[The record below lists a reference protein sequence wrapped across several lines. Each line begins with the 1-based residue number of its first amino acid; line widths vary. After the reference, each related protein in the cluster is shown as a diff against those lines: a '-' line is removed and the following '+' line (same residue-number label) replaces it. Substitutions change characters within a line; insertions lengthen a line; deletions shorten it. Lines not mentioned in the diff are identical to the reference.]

1 MHLVKTILT
10 AGLLLSAAAQ
20 AHNVL
25 EFPQPEN
32 NPEEFYAVTE
42 IPTGGIIKYE
52 TDAKTGFIVADRFQ
66 SMPVAYPANYGS
78 LTQSLAGDGDPL
90 DVVFYTR
97 APMAP
102 GTLIKLRAIG
112 VLKMIDG
119 GEKDDKIIAVPASKI
134 DPTYDDIKT
143 ISDLPKI
150 EQQRLEA
157 FFRVYKE
164 LPEGRK
170 KVELAGFND
179 AAAAKQEIKSAW
191 EAWKAKNPQY
201 YSSRAL
207 SGACGIRF
215 HDPYGGKITR
225 HTTTLIPPYCI
236 LTQDEGDGCIVQ
248 PFHFLDPP
256 LCLIP
261 P

>member
-1 MHLVKTILT
+1 MV
-10 AGLLLSAAAQ
+10 
-20 AHNVL
+20 
-25 EFPQPEN
+25 
-32 NPEEFYAVTE
+32 
-42 IPTGGIIKYE
+42 
-52 TDAKTGFIVADRFQ
+52 
-66 SMPVAYPANYGS
+66 
-78 LTQSLAGDGDPL
+78 
-90 DVVFYTR
+90 
-97 APMAP
+97 
-102 GTLIKLRAIG
+102 
-112 VLKMIDG
+112 DG

-170 KVELAGFND
+170 KVELAGFN
-179 AAAAKQEIKSAW
+179 ERRGR
-191 EAWKAKNPQY
+191 EAGDQIGLGGPEGEEPAIIFIAGAVRRPRH
-201 YSSRAL
+201 SLSRSL
-207 SGACGIRF
+207 WRQNHTS
-215 HDPYGGKITR
+215 HVTR

-256 LCLIP
+256 PCLIP
-261 P
+261 LNPTDSYRLAV

>member
-1 MHLVKTILT
+1 M
-10 AGLLLSAAAQ
+10 SAAAR

-179 AAAAKQEIKSAW
+179 AAAAKQEIKSARGL
-191 EAWKAKNPQY
+191 EGEEPAIIFIAGAVRRPRH
-201 YSSRAL
+201 SLSRSL
-207 SGACGIRF
+207 WRQNHTSHVTRQRLF
-215 HDPYGGKITR
+215 HHIAS
-225 HTTTLIPPYCI
+225 
-236 LTQDEGDGCIVQ
+236 
-248 PFHFLDPP
+248 
-256 LCLIP
+256 
-261 P
+261 